1 MIFYEIK
8 QQYNNLQW
16 VSVVFFKRKQDAE
29 KYLKLLQET
38 KVVKFVMFERKFSK
52 LSELK

>member
-1 MIFYEIK
+1 MNFYEIR

-29 KYLKLLQET
+29 KYLKTLEET
-38 KVVKFVMFERKFSK
+38 RTGKFVMFERKFSK